1 MGDPKKPRR
10 KWEGPTHPWI
20 RERLQEELILVG
32 QYGLR
37 NKRELWIAK
46 TFIKRIRSAAR
57 KLLALPEN
65 ERIVREKALIR
76 RLVNLGIL
84 PSTECT
90 LDDVLS
96 LTVESILERR
106 LQTIVYKKGL
116 AKSLFHA
123 RQLITHGH
131 IMVNGRRVRSP
142 GHLVKKDEEETITF
156 YPLSPYVK
164 RSLGAE
170 QKQ

>member
-1 MGDPKKPRR
+1 MGDPKKPRK

-20 RERLQEELILVG
+20 RERLQEELILIG

-37 NKRELWIAK
+37 NKKELWIAR
-46 TFIKRIRSAAR
+46 TFLKRIRGSAR
-57 KLLALPEN
+57 RLLALPEN
-65 ERIVREKALIR
+65 ERMLREKALIK
-76 RLVNLGIL
+76 RLVALGIL
-84 PSTECT
+84 PSEEST

-96 LTVESILERR
+96 LTVETILERR

-131 IMVNGRRVRSP
+131 IMINGRRVRSP
-142 GHLVKKDEEETITF
+142 GHLVKRDEENTITF
-156 YPLSPYVK
+156 YPLSPYIK
-164 RSLGAE
+164 QLEKE
-170 QKQ
+170 Q

>member
-1 MGDPKKPRR
+1 MGDPKKPRK

-20 RERLQEELILVG
+20 RERLREELILIG

-37 NKRELWIAK
+37 NKKELWIAR
-46 TFIKRIRSAAR
+46 TFLKRIRGSAR
-57 KLLALPEN
+57 RLLALPEN
-65 ERIVREKALIR
+65 ERISREKALIK
-76 RLVNLGIL
+76 RLADLGIL
-84 PSTECT
+84 PSEEST

-96 LTVESILERR
+96 LTVETILERR
-106 LQTIVYKKGL
+106 LQTLVYKKGL

-142 GHLVKKDEEETITF
+142 GQLIKKEEENTITF

-164 RSLGAE
+164 QAE